1 MTIILSF
8 HPCGMIVSHMWNDR
22 LTLVERSSHPG
33 ETVYLKR
40 HFNKI
45 FTASGNKI
53 CLFYVCLASFY
64 FLFAGKD
71 LVDTG
76 ILAEKIWWILAK
88 YRKRFGGNFEKKES
102 IGICLALSRKNVSLL
117 AIENL
122 KF

>member
-1 MTIILSF
+1 MRQ
-8 HPCGMIVSHMWNDR
+8 PC
-22 LTLVERSSHPG
+22 PG

-45 FTASGNKI
+45 FTASRNKA
-53 CLFYVCLASFY
+53 CLFFICQTSFY

-76 ILAEKIWWILAK
+76 IGAENIWWIPAK
-88 YRKRFGGNFEKKES
+88 CRKKFGGNFEKKES